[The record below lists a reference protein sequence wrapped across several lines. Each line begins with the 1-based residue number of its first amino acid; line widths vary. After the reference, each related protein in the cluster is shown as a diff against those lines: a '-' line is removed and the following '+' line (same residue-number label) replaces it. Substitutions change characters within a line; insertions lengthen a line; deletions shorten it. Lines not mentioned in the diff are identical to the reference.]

1 VFDCILSLSTISFWD
16 GSKVCGEKK
25 HNKPTEAY
33 SRLRDDRMGESNLK
47 ANRNA
52 RTAKTGCEPYAAVRG
67 RDHADEPGESDMCEN
82 P

>member
-1 VFDCILSLSTISFWD
+1 MLSLSTISFWD

-25 HNKPTEAY
+25 HNKTTGAY
-33 SRLRDDRMGESNLK
+33 SRLRDDRMHDGGLK

-52 RTAKTGCEPYAAVRG
+52 RAAQTRCEPHAAVRTRDRAG
-67 RDHADEPGESDMCEN
+67 RSGKNDMCEN